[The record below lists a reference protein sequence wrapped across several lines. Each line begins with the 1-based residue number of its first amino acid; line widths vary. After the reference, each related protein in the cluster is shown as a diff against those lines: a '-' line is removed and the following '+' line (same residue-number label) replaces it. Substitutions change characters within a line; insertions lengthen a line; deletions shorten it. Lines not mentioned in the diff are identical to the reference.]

1 MVLKQTGSSG
11 GDGLGGSG
19 QIGSGPDNDLG
30 SIGGDLSTGPDGL
43 GGPGS
48 LGGVTPSGPGVDV
61 DGGQSD
67 GLSIINCRGD
77 LQHRGSIL
85 ASYQAAP
92 IRIQAPLRF
101 FIFTAKF
108 VDSIEIE
115 PIQC

>member
-19 QIGSGPDNDLG
+19 SDNDLG